1 MSAIKF
7 SVTATDGAARRG
19 ALTTPHGQ
27 LRTPAFI
34 PVGTQATVKSL
45 DTADLRRVKAEI
57 VLANTYHLYLRPGTE
72 LIKQLG
78 GLHRF
83 MNWDGPIL
91 TDSGGFQV
99 FSLGWG
105 LAHGVSKIS
114 NIFPGEA
121 LAEAAR
127 SDNDRARPALAGRAR
142 LMKVDDD
149 GVTFASH
156 LDGSRHRLTAEI
168 SIAAQQDLGA
178 DIILAFDECTSPLHD
193 EAYTRQALERTHRW
207 AERSL
212 NAWTDRRRQALFGIV
227 QGGAYRTLR
236 EDSARFIDGLGF
248 PGCAIGG
255 SLGRTTRDMH
265 RILEWTNPL
274 LDPGKPRHLLGI
286 GEVADIFHGVRRGID
301 LFDCAA
307 PTRMARNGTVLIRP
321 EAGGRPRNRFRLSV
335 RAARHR
341 ADAKPI
347 DPACD
352 CPACAGGYT
361 RAYLRHLFATGEML
375 GPRLATLHNVRFM
388 TRLMADIHAA
398 IGAKRLDQLARTWL
412 N

>member
-7 SVTATDGAARRG
+7 SVTAKDGAARRG
-19 ALTTPHGQ
+19 VLTTPHGK

-45 DTADLRRVKAEI
+45 DSQDLRDVKAEI
-57 VLANTYHLYLRPGTE
+57 VLSNTYHLYLRPGTE
-72 LIKQLG
+72 LIRKLG
-78 GLHRF
+78 GLHQF
-83 MNWDGPIL
+83 MEWDGPIL

-114 NIFPGEA
+114 NIFPDE
-121 LAEAAR
+121 ESR
-127 SDNDRARPALAGRAR
+127 DRPKGKTR
-142 LMKVDDD
+142 LMRVGDH

-156 LDGSRHRLTAEI
+156 LDGSRHELTAEI

-193 EAYTRQALERTHRW
+193 EAYTRQALQRTHTW

-212 NAWTDRRRQALFGIV
+212 NAWTNRKYQALFGIV
-227 QGGAYRTLR
+227 QGGAYQGLR
-236 EDSARFIDGLGF
+236 EESARFIDAAGF
-248 PGCAIGG
+248 SGYAIGG
-255 SLGRTTRDMH
+255 SLGRTKRDMH

-274 LDPGKPRHLLGI
+274 LDPRKPRHLLGI
-286 GEVADIFHGVRRGID
+286 GEVEDLFHGVRRGVD

-321 EAGGRPRNRFRLSV
+321 ESGGHRRNRFRLSV
-335 RAARHR
+335 RAARYR
-341 ADAKPI
+341 EDTAVL

-352 CPACAGGYT
+352 CPTCAGGYT
-361 RAYLRHLFATGEML
+361 RAYIRHLFATGEML

-388 TRLMADIHAA
+388 TRLMEDIRQA
-398 IGAKRLDQLARTWL
+398 IGQGKLDQLAREWL

>member
-7 SVTATDGAARRG
+7 SVTSKDGAARRG
-19 ALTTPHGQ
+19 VLTTPHGA

-45 DTADLRRVKAEI
+45 DTADLRRVGAEI

-72 LIKQLG
+72 LVKRLG

-83 MNWDGPIL
+83 MDWDGPIL

-114 NIFPGEA
+114 NIFPDEPSEK
-121 LAEAAR
+121 LPKQK
-127 SDNDRARPALAGRAR
+127 RPAGKAR
-142 LMKVDDD
+142 LMRVGDHV
-149 GVTFASH
+149 VTFASH
-156 LDGSRHRLTAEI
+156 LDGSRHELTAES
-168 SIAAQQDLGA
+168 SIKAQQDLGA

-193 EAYTRQALERTHRW
+193 EEYTRQALERTHRW

-212 NAWTDRRRQALFGIV
+212 AAWTNRRRQALFGIV
-227 QGGAYRTLR
+227 QGGAYRGLR
-236 EDSARFIDGLGF
+236 EESARFIDGVGF
-248 PGCAIGG
+248 PGYAIGG

-265 RILEWTNPL
+265 RILEWVNPL
-274 LDPGKPRHLLGI
+274 LDPRKPRHLLGI
-286 GEVADIFHGVRRGID
+286 GEVSDIFHGVRRGVD

-321 EAGGRPRNRFRLSV
+321 ENGGRRRNRFRLSV
-335 RAARHR
+335 RAARYR
-341 ADAKPI
+341 ADTAPL
-347 DPACD
+347 DRGCD

-361 RAYLRHLFATGEML
+361 RAYIRHLFASGEML

-388 TRLMADIHAA
+388 TRLMEDIRVA
-398 IGAKRLDQLARTWL
+398 IGRGKLDRLADGWL

>member
-7 SVTATDGAARRG
+7 SVTAKDGTARRG
-19 ALTTPHGQ
+19 VLTTPHGR

-45 DTADLRRVKAEI
+45 DSDDLRRVNAEI
-57 VLANTYHLYLRPGTE
+57 VLSNTYHLYLRPGTE

-78 GLHRF
+78 GLHKF

-114 NIFPGEA
+114 NIFPDE
-121 LAEAAR
+121 
-127 SDNDRARPALAGRAR
+127 DDRERPAEKPR
-142 LMKVDDD
+142 LMRVGDD

-168 SIAAQQDLGA
+168 SIKAQQDLGA
-178 DIILAFDECTSPLHD
+178 DIILTFDECTSPLHD
-193 EAYTRQALERTHRW
+193 EDYTRQALERTHRW

-212 NAWTDRRRQALFGIV
+212 KTWTNRRRQALFGIV
-227 QGGAYRTLR
+227 QGGAYRGLR
-236 EDSARFIDGLGF
+236 KESARFIDGLGF
-248 PGCAIGG
+248 PGYAIGG
-255 SLGRTTRDMH
+255 SLGRTKRDMY
-265 RILEWTNPL
+265 RILDWVNPL

-286 GEVADIFHGVRRGID
+286 GEVEDIFHGVRRGID

-335 RAARHR
+335 RAARYR

-347 DPACD
+347 DPGCD
-352 CPACAGGYT
+352 CPTCLNYS
-361 RAYLRHLFATGEML
+361 RAYLRHLFATNEML

-388 TRLMADIHAA
+388 TRLMEDIRTAVSR
-398 IGAKRLDQLARTWL
+398 GQLDQLARTWL